1 MKAPGR
7 WTVRTARLTDVE
19 PLLRMMAAFNREEG
33 IVFRRARVRPALRRL
48 LREPRLGLVVVLAS
62 TADARRL
69 AGYAIGTLGFDLEF
83 GGPDSFLT
91 EIFVDPVARRGGLGA
106 RLLAATTRALREAG
120 AGAVTLL
127 VRPENVAAR
136 GLYARAGFRELPR
149 LAMVR
154 RLAPTR

>member
-1 MKAPGR
+1 MKAPER

-33 IVFRRARVRPALRRL
+33 IVFRRARVLPALRRL
-48 LREPRLGLVVVLAS
+48 IRDPRLGLVVVLAS
-62 TADARRL
+62 TAED
-69 AGYAIGTLGFDLEF
+69 AIGALGFDLEF
-83 GGPDSFLT
+83 GGPDAFLT
-91 EIFVDPVARRGGLGA
+91 EIFVDPVARRGGFGA

-136 GLYARAGFRELPR
+136 GLYARGGFREVPR